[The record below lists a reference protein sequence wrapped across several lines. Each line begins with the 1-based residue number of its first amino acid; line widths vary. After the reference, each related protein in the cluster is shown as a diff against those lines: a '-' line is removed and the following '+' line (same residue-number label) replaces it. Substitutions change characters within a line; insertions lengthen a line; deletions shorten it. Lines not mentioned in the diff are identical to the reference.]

1 MFLSA
6 TCPST
11 CSPNQNRS
19 ALERFCLIRFQKDF
33 STMSLPRLAMRIAT
47 AHALR
52 GATLAGNRVHDSAI
66 APIDQTIAEE
76 RQPILIVTT
85 DDHEMEVT
93 GRDLFHGTVSC
104 DLVIEAAIA
113 ARIELAGEE
122 SMITIPHTDEGME
135 LALDLMEH
143 QVMAAL
149 TRGRSE
155 WSRVWM
161 KLVPRISRRLSR
173 RGASVEK
180 GVRFAARQIVLTC
193 DLVDVPADGAA
204 ILDGTAWADLLGVME
219 ANTDLAP
226 IAQVL
231 RSQIEG
237 DTLVDWRRAAAMLG
251 IHLQIADAI
260 GLGPVFDLSQD
271 PQILEEV
278 DIAGGSG
285 PVLTDEHISLA
296 GGSDA

>member
-1 MFLSA
+1 
-6 TCPST
+6 
-11 CSPNQNRS
+11 
-19 ALERFCLIRFQKDF
+19 
-33 STMSLPRLAMRIAT
+33 MSLARLAMRIA
-47 AHALR
+47 AARALR
-52 GATLAGNRVHDSAI
+52 GATLAEGRVHDSAI

-93 GRDLFHGTVSC
+93 GRDLFHGNVSC

-113 ARIELAGEE
+113 ARVEVAGEE
-122 SMITIPHTDEGME
+122 SVITIPHTDEGME

-149 TRGRSE
+149 IRERTP

-193 DLVDVPADGAA
+193 DLIEAPTDGAA
-204 ILDGTAWADLLGVME
+204 VAEGTAWHDLLGAME
-219 ANTDLAP
+219 ADTDLMP
-226 IAQVL
+226 IAHML
-231 RSQIEG
+231 RSEIEG
-237 DTLVDWRRAAAMLG
+237 MPFDDWRRAANMLG
-251 IHLQIADAI
+251 IHLETVNAIGFGPVLDLSEDPDVFEEAKITGGPDPMIVNHHTVLARIADA
-260 GLGPVFDLSQD
+260 
-271 PQILEEV
+271 
-278 DIAGGSG
+278 
-285 PVLTDEHISLA
+285 
-296 GGSDA
+296 

>member
-1 MFLSA
+1 
-6 TCPST
+6 
-11 CSPNQNRS
+11 
-19 ALERFCLIRFQKDF
+19 
-33 STMSLPRLAMRIAT
+33 MSLARLAMRIA
-47 AHALR
+47 AARALR
-52 GATLAGNRVHDSAI
+52 GATLAEARVYDSAI

-93 GRDLFHGTVSC
+93 GRDLFHGNVSC

-113 ARIELAGEE
+113 ARVEVRGRGGE
-122 SMITIPHTDEGME
+122 SVITIPHTDEGME

-149 TRGRSE
+149 TRERSD

-193 DLVDVPADGAA
+193 DLIEAPTDGAA
-204 ILDGTAWADLLGVME
+204 IAEGTAWADLLGVME
-219 ANTDLAP
+219 GDADLAP
-226 IAQVL
+226 IARML
-231 RSQIEG
+231 RSEIEG
-237 DTLVDWRRAAAMLG
+237 TPLADWRRAANMLG
-251 IHLQIADAI
+251 IHLETADAI
-260 GLGPVFDLSQD
+260 GLGPVLDLSED
-271 PQILEEV
+271 PQIFEEAEITGGPDPV
-278 DIAGGSG
+278 IVNHHTALARIA
-285 PVLTDEHISLA
+285 
-296 GGSDA
+296 DA